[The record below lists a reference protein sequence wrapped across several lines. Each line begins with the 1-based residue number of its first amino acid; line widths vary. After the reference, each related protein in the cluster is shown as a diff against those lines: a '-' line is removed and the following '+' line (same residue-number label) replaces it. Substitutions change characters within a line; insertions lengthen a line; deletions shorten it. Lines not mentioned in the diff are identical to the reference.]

1 MRTQQKKKKKTWLWV
16 TLSVIGVLLI
26 GSALY
31 LGYLIKRTNDTV
43 SVIQEKVDIE
53 SLEPPA
59 DLAKKEP
66 ISILLMGVDERQGD
80 VGRSDSLIYMTV
92 NPNKKEMHMVSIPR
106 DTRTEIIGHNTTDKI
121 NHAYAFGGTKMAIE
135 TVQNFLGVNVDYFV
149 KVNMESFKQIVDAV
163 GGVEINNHL
172 AFEYEGE
179 SFQEGP
185 TQLDGES
192 ALKYSRMRYED
203 PAGDTGRQLRQRKI
217 IEAVIAKGAN
227 IQSINKFSDMLG
239 VVENNVKTNLSFDDM
254 WNMVSNYREA
264 SGTMVQH
271 TIEGNGTKID
281 GIWYLEVPEENRNA
295 ITDKLKA
302 SLEIAPSTASK

>member
-254 WNMVSNYREA
+254 WSMVSNYREA